1 MESIWI
7 KEIKADRNCVT
18 YHLDVS
24 EGLVRYFSP
33 SCEMFAEFGFDVSNI
48 PKSVLA
54 VPVLSNIMQF
64 AWLFDC
70 LVWIEEV
77 DQQFYECLPKIKR
90 GFQEMYRNY
99 SFGGSLIA
107 AKVVNNGYHAEKESA
122 LLFTGGVDATT
133 SFLRIRDSNPVLIDT
148 FGWCVDRD
156 EESRVFEAD
165 ISAINKFAEEN
176 HLQTEYIKS
185 NFATFIR
192 PEIVNKYLNKR
203 LHNSWWFGFQH
214 SLAFLGVASIVAYY
228 FRIKTIYIGSS
239 YTFGQAVNCVSDPRI
254 DREFKVASCN
264 VVHDA
269 YELSRQEK
277 IRMIVKAKEDF
288 DLPINLRVC
297 SFKEE
302 NCNHCEK
309 CFRTMIGIVAEGG
322 NVNDFG
328 FHVEG
333 NFCEALAAFLRD
345 NVKELDKDHIV
356 FWRDIIA
363 RMAQNY
369 NELPDKE
376 TADYL
381 TLFNFE
387 KEKRECLWRYY
398 RENFFSII
406 KRKLKGIIK
415 RG

>member
-33 SCEMFAEFGFDVSNI
+33 GCEMFAEFGFDISNI

-99 SFGGSLIA
+99 RFGGSLIA

-277 IRMIVKAKEDF
+277 
-288 DLPINLRVC
+288 
-297 SFKEE
+297 S
-302 NCNHCEK
+302 
-309 CFRTMIGIVAEGG
+309 G
-322 NVNDFG
+322 
-328 FHVEG
+328 
-333 NFCEALAAFLRD
+333 
-345 NVKELDKDHIV
+345 
-356 FWRDIIA
+356 
-363 RMAQNY
+363 
-369 NELPDKE
+369 
-376 TADYL
+376 
-381 TLFNFE
+381 
-387 KEKRECLWRYY
+387 
-398 RENFFSII
+398 
-406 KRKLKGIIK
+406 
-415 RG
+415 

>member
-1 MESIWI
+1 METIWI
-7 KEIKADRNCVT
+7 KNIDVEGSRVT
-18 YHLDVS
+18 YCLEVS
-24 EGLVRYFSP
+24 TGLINYFNSE
-33 SCEMFAEFGFDVSNI
+33 CKMFVEFGFDVSNI
-48 PKSVLA
+48 PKSILA
-54 VPVLSNIMQF
+54 VPILSNIMQF

-77 DQQFYECLPKIKR
+77 DKQFYECLPRIKR
-90 GFQEMYRNY
+90 GFQEMYGDYN
-99 SFGGSLIA
+99 FGGSLIA
-107 AKVVNNGYHAEKESA
+107 AKVIYNEYVIEKKSA

-133 SFLRIRDSNPVLIDT
+133 TFLRIKDTHPILIDT
-148 FGWCVDRD
+148 FGWCSSAGDDSPVLK
-156 EESRVFEAD
+156 AD
-165 ISAINKFAEEN
+165 ISAINKFAKEN

-192 PEIVNKYLNKR
+192 PDIVNKFLNNR

-214 SLAFLGVASIVAYY
+214 SIAFLGVASVVAVYY
-228 FRIKTIYIGSS
+228 HVKTVYIGSS

-254 DREFKVASCN
+254 DREFAVASCN

-277 IRMIVKAKEDF
+277 IKMIVNTKRNSDIR
-288 DLPINLRVC
+288 INLRVC

-302 NCNHCEK
+302 NCNQCEK

-333 NFCEALAAFLRD
+333 SFCEALKSFLKD
-345 NVKELDKDHIV
+345 NVKELDNDHIV
-356 FWRDIIA
+356 FWQDIIA
-363 RMAQNY
+363 RMSENY
-369 NELPDKE
+369 NELQDKD
-376 TADYL
+376 TADFL
-381 TLFNFE
+381 TSFNFKEE
-387 KEKRECLWRYY
+387 KKRCLWRYY
-398 RENFFSII
+398 RENFFSIV
-406 KRKLKGIIK
+406 KRKLKGLVA

>member
-33 SCEMFAEFGFDVSNI
+33 GCEMFAEFGFDISNI

-99 SFGGSLIA
+99 RFGGSLIA

-165 ISAINKFAEEN
+165 ISAINK
-176 HLQTEYIKS
+176 LG
-185 NFATFIR
+185 
-192 PEIVNKYLNKR
+192 
-203 LHNSWWFGFQH
+203 LHS
-214 SLAFLGVASIVAYY
+214 
-228 FRIKTIYIGSS
+228 T
-239 YTFGQAVNCVSDPRI
+239 
-254 DREFKVASCN
+254 
-264 VVHDA
+264 
-269 YELSRQEK
+269 
-277 IRMIVKAKEDF
+277 
-288 DLPINLRVC
+288 NL
-297 SFKEE
+297 
-302 NCNHCEK
+302 
-309 CFRTMIGIVAEGG
+309 I
-322 NVNDFG
+322 
-328 FHVEG
+328 
-333 NFCEALAAFLRD
+333 
-345 NVKELDKDHIV
+345 
-356 FWRDIIA
+356 
-363 RMAQNY
+363 
-369 NELPDKE
+369 
-376 TADYL
+376 
-381 TLFNFE
+381 
-387 KEKRECLWRYY
+387 
-398 RENFFSII
+398 
-406 KRKLKGIIK
+406 
-415 RG
+415 

>member
-1 MESIWI
+1 MVIMRR
-7 KEIKADRNCVT
+7 KKAP
-18 YHLDVS
+18 
-24 EGLVRYFSP
+24 F
-33 SCEMFAEFGFDVSNI
+33 F
-48 PKSVLA
+48 
-54 VPVLSNIMQF
+54 
-64 AWLFDC
+64 
-70 LVWIEEV
+70 
-77 DQQFYECLPKIKR
+77 
-90 GFQEMYRNY
+90 
-99 SFGGSLIA
+99 
-107 AKVVNNGYHAEKESA
+107 
-122 LLFTGGVDATT
+122 FTGGVDATT
-133 SFLRIRDSNPVLIDT
+133 SFLRIRDSNPILIDT
-148 FGWCVDRD
+148 FGWCVNRD

-398 RENFFSII
+398 RENFFSIV
-406 KRKLKGIIK
+406 KRKLKGIIR

>member
-7 KEIKADRNCVT
+7 KKINTDRNCVI
-18 YHLDVS
+18 YRLDVS
-24 EGLVRYFSP
+24 KGLMHYFSP
-33 SCEMFAEFGFDVSNI
+33 NCEMFAEFGFDVSNI
-48 PKSVLA
+48 PKSLLA
-54 VPVLSNIMQF
+54 VPILSNVMQF

-77 DQQFYECLPKIKR
+77 DKQFYECLPKIKQ

-107 AKVVNNGYHAEKESA
+107 AKVIDNHYRAEKESA

-133 SFLRIRDSNPVLIDT
+133 TFLRIRDTHPILIDT
-148 FGWCVDRD
+148 FGWCNDKND
-156 EESRVFEAD
+156 ESSVFNAD
-165 ISAINKFAEEN
+165 ISAIGRFAGEN
-176 HLQTEYIKS
+176 HVQAEYIKS
-185 NFATFIR
+185 NFATFIK
-192 PEIVNKYLNKR
+192 PEKVNKVLNRK

-214 SLAFLGVASIVAYY
+214 SLAFLGMASIVAYY
-228 FRIKTIYIGSS
+228 YHIRTIYIGSS

-254 DREFKVASCN
+254 DREFKAASCN

-277 IRMIVKAKEDF
+277 IGTIVKARKDF
-288 DLPINLRVC
+288 NLPINLRVC

-309 CFRTMIGIVAEGG
+309 CFRTMTGIIAEGG

-333 NFCEALAAFLRD
+333 DFCEALAAFLRD

-356 FWRDIIA
+356 FWNDIIA
-363 RMAQNY
+363 RMSQNY
-369 NELPDKE
+369 NELLDKE

-381 TLFNFE
+381 LSFNFE

-398 RENFFSII
+398 RQNFFSIV
-406 KRKLKGIIK
+406 KRKLKGIIR

>member
-1 MESIWI
+1 METIWI
-7 KEIKADRNCVT
+7 KNIIVDGRCVT
-18 YHLDVS
+18 YHFDIS
-24 EGLVRYFSP
+24 TGLVCFFNSKRELFV
-33 SCEMFAEFGFDVSNI
+33 EFEFDISDV

-54 VPVLSNIMQF
+54 VPILSNIMQF

-90 GFQEMYRNY
+90 GFQEMYQNY

-107 AKVVNNGYHAEKESA
+107 AKVVNNDYHAEKESA

-133 SFLRIRDSNPVLIDT
+133 SFLRIRNSHPVLVDT
-148 FGWCVDRD
+148 FGWCVDIDD
-156 EESRVFEAD
+156 ECRVFEAD
-165 ISAINKFAEEN
+165 IAAINKFAEEN

-214 SLAFLGVASIVAYY
+214 SLAFLGAASIIAYY
-228 FRIKTIYIGSS
+228 YRIKTIYVGSS

-277 IRMIVKAKEDF
+277 IRMIVKAKEELN
-288 DLPINLRVC
+288 LPISLRVC
-297 SFKEE
+297 SFKKE

-363 RMAQNY
+363 RMSQNY

-381 TLFNFE
+381 ASFNFE
-387 KEKRECLWRYY
+387 KAKRECLWRYY
-398 RENFFSII
+398 RQNFFSIV
-406 KRKLKGIIK
+406 KRKLKGIIR

>member
-1 MESIWI
+1 MVVW
-7 KEIKADRNCVT
+7 
-18 YHLDVS
+18 VS
-24 EGLVRYFSP
+24 
-33 SCEMFAEFGFDVSNI
+33 
-48 PKSVLA
+48 
-54 VPVLSNIMQF
+54 
-64 AWLFDC
+64 
-70 LVWIEEV
+70 
-77 DQQFYECLPKIKR
+77 
-90 GFQEMYRNY
+90 
-99 SFGGSLIA
+99 
-107 AKVVNNGYHAEKESA
+107 
-122 LLFTGGVDATT
+122 
-133 SFLRIRDSNPVLIDT
+133 
-148 FGWCVDRD
+148 
-156 EESRVFEAD
+156 
-165 ISAINKFAEEN
+165 
-176 HLQTEYIKS
+176 
-185 NFATFIR
+185 
-192 PEIVNKYLNKR
+192 
-203 LHNSWWFGFQH
+203 
-214 SLAFLGVASIVAYY
+214 AFLGVASIVAYY
-228 FRIKTIYIGSS
+228 YRIKTIYIGSS

-406 KRKLKGIIK
+406 KRKLKGIIR